1 MERLTFYGMFCNLA
15 MCQEVPC
22 KYPDTGCSQRQVW
35 ERLKNIEDILC
46 DNFDTYDLSRIKELV
61 EADREGRCVVMPCK
75 IGETIYHI
83 HGKTILPMQ
92 AKWVETNEKGWC
104 VCGNYPPMATFAF
117 SFDDFGKTV
126 FLTREAAEKALE
138 GRDG

>member
-61 EADREGRCVVMPCK
+61 EADREGRCVEVVRCK
-75 IGETIYHI
+75 DCKFWELGCSCHYHKSDENGTPIHMKPEDFCSCGE
-83 HGKTILPMQ
+83 
-92 AKWVETNEKGWC
+92 
-104 VCGNYPPMATFAF
+104 
-117 SFDDFGKTV
+117 
-126 FLTREAAEKALE
+126 REEAEKALE
-138 GRDG
+138 DIDGQSE